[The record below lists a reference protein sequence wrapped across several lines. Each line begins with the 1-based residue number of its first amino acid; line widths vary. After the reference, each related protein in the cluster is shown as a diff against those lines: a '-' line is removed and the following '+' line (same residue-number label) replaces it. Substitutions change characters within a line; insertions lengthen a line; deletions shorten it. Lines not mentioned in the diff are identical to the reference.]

1 MSIRNPATGRHEDDL
16 MDLARRN
23 DGQVPIVDLIE
34 HLEEIMGDASTYG
47 SNVANASRSAAL
59 LLRTLGLRGKVNLDA
74 DTVYASPRT

>member
-16 MDLARRN
+16 MDEAARN
-23 DGQVPIVDLIE
+23 AGEVPIVDLIE

-59 LLRTLGLRGKVNLDA
+59 LLRYLGVQGKLD
-74 DTVYASPRT
+74 VYSPTRYCSPR